1 MPERSPAWSFVVYIP
16 PMSRPGSAHARRVD
30 VSQKARALDTL
41 TEPHYAAA
49 WEVTIAHGD
58 ARCAE
63 QWARATFEDAPPALR
78 RFILTGWIAGL
89 RLSLGP
95 RPSADHILGWR
106 IETAT
111 PELTIMGVQSA
122 LIGTA
127 HFVLV
132 LESSRALLT
141 NFVRYEKPAARPVW
155 SAVQP
160 LHHRIVP
167 YLLGHAASHSQQ
179 AS

>member
-1 MPERSPAWSFVVYIP
+1 
-16 PMSRPGSAHARRVD
+16 MSRPSSARARRVD
-30 VSQKARALDTL
+30 VSQQARALDTL
-41 TEPHYAAA
+41 TDPHYAAA
-49 WEVTIAHGD
+49 WEVTIADGD
-58 ARCAE
+58 TRCAE

-78 RFILTGWIAGL
+78 GFILTGWIAGL

-95 RPSADHILGWR
+95 RPSPDHVLGWR
-106 IETAT
+106 IVTAT
-111 PELTIMGVQSA
+111 PELIIMSVQSA

-127 HFVLV
+127 HFVLG
-132 LESSRALLT
+132 LESSRTLLT
-141 NFVRYEKPAARPVW
+141 NFVRYEKPAARPIW

-179 AS
+179 AP

>member
-1 MPERSPAWSFVVYIP
+1 
-16 PMSRPGSAHARRVD
+16 MSRPSSASVRRVD
-30 VSQKARALDTL
+30 VSQQARALDTL

-49 WEVTIAHGD
+49 WEVTIADGD
-58 ARCAE
+58 TRCAE

-95 RPSADHILGWR
+95 RPSPDHILGWR
-106 IETAT
+106 IVTAT
-111 PELTIMGVQSA
+111 PELIITSVQSA

-127 HFVLV
+127 HFVLG
-132 LESSRALLT
+132 LEGSRAILT
-141 NFVRYEKPAARPVW
+141 NFVRYEKPLARPIW
-155 SAVQP
+155 SAVRP

-167 YLLGHAASHSQQ
+167 YLLGHAALHSR
-179 AS
+179 